1 MIHNGR
7 SMTMHDAKNPLL
19 AMGERVDLVVGVGPP
34 SSCFGA
40 LREATRDNDLLD
52 FLDDLPFDFSVR

>member
-1 MIHNGR
+1 
-7 SMTMHDAKNPLL
+7 MTMHDAKNPLL
-19 AMGERVDLVVGVGPP
+19 AMGERVDLVAGVGPP